1 MTQGVPEVVA
11 AAPPATPAAGALPWR
26 RRKGALQVA
35 LVHRPRYD
43 DWSWAKGKLDSGEEW
58 PVAAVREVAEETSLR
73 VHLRRPLP
81 TSTYPIGS
89 LSGLATKEVRYWVAE
104 VVGDTGALKH
114 EIDEVAWLSPED
126 AALRLDY
133 ARDQEQLRALVQAD
147 EADELTTWPLAVV
160 RHAKSYSRSSWQG
173 ADPLRPLD
181 ARGKERAAALAPI
194 LAAYG
199 LRRLISSTSTR
210 CVETLRPYAAQARI
224 TMRNKAG
231 LSEEGFAEDPK
242 KAAYHID
249 RMLLRGTPAAV
260 CGHGPVLPSMLDAIG
275 RRADPVAA
283 ERLHEAADLGLAK
296 GEVLIAHL
304 SGTGEQARVV
314 AVERYAPGDER

>member
-1 MTQGVPEVVA
+1 MLVT
-11 AAPPATPAAGALPWR
+11 APPATPAAGALPWR

-43 DWSWAKGKLDSGEEW
+43 DWSWAKGKLDAGEEW
-58 PVAAVREVAEETSLR
+58 PAAAVREVAEETSLR

-114 EIDEVAWLSPED
+114 EIDEVAWLAPEE

-160 RHAKSYSRSSWQG
+160 RHAKAYPRGSWEG

-181 ARGKERAAALAPI
+181 ARGKERAAALGPI

-199 LRRLISSTSTR
+199 VKRLVSSPSTR
-210 CVETLRPYAAQARI
+210 CVDTLRP
-224 TMRNKAG
+224 
-231 LSEEGFAEDPK
+231 
-242 KAAYHID
+242 
-249 RMLLRGTPAAV
+249 V
-260 CGHGPVLPSMLDAIG
+260 
-275 RRADPVAA
+275 RRARPDHHAA
-283 ERLHEAADLGLAK
+283 PRPGSPRRASPRTPRRRPTTSIGCCCGARRRRSAGTARCCPRCSTPSAAGPTRRRPNGCTRRPTWAWPRARCWSPTCA
-296 GEVLIAHL
+296 GRASRPGSSRW
-304 SGTGEQARVV
+304 SGSR
-314 AVERYAPGDER
+314 RGD

>member
-1 MTQGVPEVVA
+1 M
-11 AAPPATPAAGALPWR
+11 
-26 RRKGALQVA
+26 
-35 LVHRPRYD
+35 
-43 DWSWAKGKLDSGEEW
+43 
-58 PVAAVREVAEETSLR
+58 
-73 VHLRRPLP
+73 
-81 TSTYPIGS
+81 
-89 LSGLATKEVRYWVAE
+89 
-104 VVGDTGALKH
+104 
-114 EIDEVAWLSPED
+114 
-126 AALRLDY
+126 RLDY

-147 EADELTTWPLAVV
+147 ETDELTTWPLAVV
-160 RHAKSYSRSSWQG
+160 RHAKSYSRGSWQG

-181 ARGKERAAALAPI
+181 ARGKERAAALVPI
-194 LAAYG
+194 FAAYG

-210 CVETLRPYAAQARI
+210 CVDTLRPYAAQARI

-275 RRADPVAA
+275 RRADPVSA
-283 ERLHEAADLGLAK
+283 ERLHEAAELGLAK